1 MSSSSSADDVDEEE
15 AAPGGS
21 GKGGAATAACQLTVR
36 RYDHER
42 DAESVR
48 RLWPV
53 ALLANC
59 AAYGYP
65 PTLVAEEEEFV
76 RETMTG
82 GDMLD
87 LRAAYQG
94 DAEGRTD
101 FWVAVEAEG
110 GLPVGCVG
118 LREGK
123 EGAGDIGRF
132 AMGAGCRGRGGARML
147 LAALEA
153 HAAAAGFTAITATTC
168 SANLGAVATFGRC
181 GFEEVYRGRMDGK
194 PEPEW
199 VPFVRFRKELKTGD

>member
-1 MSSSSSADDVDEEE
+1 MYRGGGRNIRNCVLQTSRMSSSSSADDVDEEE

-21 GKGGAATAACQLTVR
+21 GKGGAATAAGQLTVR

-87 LRAAYQG
+87 LR
-94 DAEGRTD
+94 E
-101 FWVAVEAEG
+101 
-110 GLPVGCVG
+110 
-118 LREGK
+118 
-123 EGAGDIGRF
+123 
-132 AMGAGCRGRGGARML
+132 MRG
-147 LAALEA
+147 
-153 HAAAAGFTAITATTC
+153 
-168 SANLGAVATFGRC
+168 SVQ
-181 GFEEVYRGRMDGK
+181 
-194 PEPEW
+194 
-199 VPFVRFRKELKTGD
+199 